1 MADGKPRRLGDM
13 VVKHLRDGR
22 RRFDAQAKRELI
34 EACLQPGVSVAGLAL
49 AHGVNANLLRKWI
62 SRHERGPGQR
72 RSRPAVVAK
81 APAAFIPVV
90 ASGVAERIECR
101 LRATLRNGVEVD
113 FGTAGSD
120 ELPTLLQL
128 LDRLPCS
135 GSKRG

>member
-1 MADGKPRRLGDM
+1 MGDM
-13 VVKHLRDGR
+13 VVKRLRDGR

-72 RSRPAVVAK
+72 RLPPAVVAK

-90 ASGVAERIECR
+90 ASGVAERIEYR

-113 FGTAGSD
+113 FGMAVSD
-120 ELPTLLQL
+120 ELPMLLQM

>member
-62 SRHERGPGQR
+62 SRHQHGSGHR
-72 RSRPAVVAK
+72 RLTSAVVAK

-113 FGTAGSD
+113 FGVAGKD

>member
-1 MADGKPRRLGDM
+1 MADGKSRRLGDM
-13 VVKHLRDGR
+13 VVKRLRDGR
-22 RRFDAQAKRELI
+22 RRFDVQAKRELV

-62 SRHERGPGQR
+62 SQRARGSGQR
-72 RSRPAVVAK
+72 RATPVVVAK

-113 FGTAGSD
+113 FGMAGGA
-120 ELPTLLQL
+120 ELPTLLQM

-135 GSKRG
+135 GSTRG